1 MKLVYFIPLLSTRGG
16 QERTLT
22 DKANWLAQHGHE
34 VMFVTYEHDGPLAY
48 TLDDNVQ
55 HIDIACHY
63 FRLYRYPVW
72 QRFYKVLQLK
82 KCFRLRFY
90 QVLKEFQPDVIVVA
104 IPNTENF
111 LPDLVKEA
119 GRIPLVIESH
129 LAHGYEVIRR
139 GITERWLHLLYNPT
153 AAISKANLLIALTE
167 GDASY
172 WRQYL
177 KKVCVIPN
185 PVTCYPLEIPQS
197 TFSTQQFRI
206 ICVGRLAPQKR
217 FDRIINAFSLIADKY
232 PEWHLDIYGNGELH
246 EELQRQIAKL
256 SLLDRVH
263 IYPPTSDIYTEYQ
276 RSRFFVLSSDFEG
289 FGLVV
294 VEAMACGIPVV
305 STDCPYGPSEIIE
318 DGKTGLLAKMDVKD
332 LAEKMEWMITHEKE
346 RKEMGIRARQSVVR
360 YKKENVMKEW
370 ESAYL
375 SVLDCK

>member
-1 MKLVYFIPLLSTRGG
+1 MKLVYFIPLLSTTGG
-16 QERTLT
+16 QARTLT

-48 TLDDNVQ
+48 TLDDSVQ

-82 KCFRLRFY
+82 KRFRLRFN
-90 QVLKEFQPDVIVVA
+90 QVLKEFQPDAIVVA

-111 LPDLVKEA
+111 LPDLVKVA

-139 GITERWLHLLYNPT
+139 GITERWLHLLYNPI

-167 GDASY
+167 GDTRY
-172 WRQYL
+172 WRQY
-177 KKVCVIPN
+177 VNQICVIPN
-185 PVTCYPLEIPQS
+185 PVTCYPLEIHQAMLHTP
-197 TFSTQQFRI
+197 QFRI

-217 FDRIINAFSLIADKY
+217 FDRMINAFALIADKY
-232 PEWHLDIYGNGELH
+232 PEWQLDIYGNGELH
-246 EELQRQIAKL
+246 EELQRQIARL
-256 SLLDRVH
+256 SLLERVH

-289 FGLVV
+289 FGLVI
-294 VEAMACGIPVV
+294 VEAMSCGIPVV

-318 DGKTGLLAKMDVKD
+318 DGKTGLLAKMDTND
-332 LAEKMEWMITHEKE
+332 LAEKMEWMITHEE
-346 RKEMGIRARQSVVR
+346 ERTAMGIAARQAAARYRKEIIMPQ
-360 YKKENVMKEW
+360 W
-370 ESAYL
+370 EQAYL
-375 SVLDCK
+375 SVIKE